1 VEEYIEHDEPKILK
15 NKSKT
20 KTKSLFLTHPFNSSS
35 INSINGIPLKSSFS

>member
-15 NKSKT
+15 NKS